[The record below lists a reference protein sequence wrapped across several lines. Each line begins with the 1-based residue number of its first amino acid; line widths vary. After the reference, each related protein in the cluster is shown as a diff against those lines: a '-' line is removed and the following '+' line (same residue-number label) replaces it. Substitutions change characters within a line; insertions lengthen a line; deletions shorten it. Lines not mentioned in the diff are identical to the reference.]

1 MKKLIALFLCLMLV
15 LPVAAALADEPGLI
29 NESPE
34 DKGWLCRLTNFD
46 SSELDDMMN
55 EDAYQKYL
63 RKLRK

>member
-63 RKLRK
+63 RKLRR